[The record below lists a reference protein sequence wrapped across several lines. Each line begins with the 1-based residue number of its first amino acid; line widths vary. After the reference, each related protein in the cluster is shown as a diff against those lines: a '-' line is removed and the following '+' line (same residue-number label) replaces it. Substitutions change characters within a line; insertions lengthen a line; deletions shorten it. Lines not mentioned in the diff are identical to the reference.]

1 MVLHISLGQHAVR
14 VILFVREEDNAMKN
28 LGKLLVLCLALMLL
42 TTRAFASNNVRT
54 GEATDTNPHGTSQ
67 TVDGQSYSSGG
78 DDDGMRDL
86 VGGIQDEFAPNV
98 TTQDIIGKLETK
110 GNDIVAILQT
120 VGKYVC
126 IAAFIICCGLTLI
139 GIIGNKR
146 ILTGAIIGLFLSG
159 IAYAGIVCGREI
171 VNWIA
176 AWARS

>member
-1 MVLHISLGQHAVR
+1 
-14 VILFVREEDNAMKN
+14 MKN
-28 LGKLLVLCLALMLL
+28 LAKLLVLCLALMLL
-42 TTRAFASNNVRT
+42 TTTAFASNNVRT
-54 GEATDTNPHGTSQ
+54 GEATDTDPDRTSQ
-67 TVDGQSYSSGG
+67 AGDGQSYSSDYDGE
-78 DDDGMRDL
+78 GMREL

-126 IAAFIICCGLTLI
+126 IAAFIICCVLTLV
-139 GIIGNKR
+139 GLIGNKR
-146 ILTGAIIGLFLSG
+146 ILTGAIIGLLLSG
-159 IAYAGIVCGREI
+159 VAYAGIVCGREI